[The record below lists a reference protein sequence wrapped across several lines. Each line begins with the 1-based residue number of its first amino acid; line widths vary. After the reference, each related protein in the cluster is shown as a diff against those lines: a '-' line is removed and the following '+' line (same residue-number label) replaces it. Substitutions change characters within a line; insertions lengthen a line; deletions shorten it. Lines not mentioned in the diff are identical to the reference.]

1 MHVNS
6 VEEMPA
12 PKVTVLLPT
21 YNTEKYLAQNLDAL
35 VGQTLRDIE
44 IIAINDGSTDG
55 SLDIMRQ
62 YAVRDARIRI
72 IDKPNS
78 GYGASLNL
86 GIDEARGEYIAISEP
101 DDYIE
106 RTLLA
111 KMYKAGK
118 KREADLVKCNY
129 FEHFDTHENKHKN
142 LAGYPYGRV
151 FDAADQPQIIRTV
164 PSIWTGLYRRDWLN
178 AEGIRFRET
187 PGASFQDT
195 AFVMKS
201 WFAARRVVLLRRCL
215 VHYRMDN
222 PNSSVKT
229 SNKVFEVCDELAE
242 SQQFLRQRP
251 ARYKAFIPWFHVDK
265 WGKYQ
270 WNYERISPELHAS
283 FAQRAKAEY
292 AEAQAA
298 GELDMSLFAPEA
310 AAQLADLL
318 ALDPAQFAQ
327 KYSTLV

>member
-12 PKVTVLLPT
+12 PKVTVLVPT
-21 YNTEKYLAQNLDAL
+21 YNTEKYLALNLDAL

-62 YAVRDARIRI
+62 YAARDARIRI

-86 GIDEARGEYIAISEP
+86 GIDEARGEYIAVSEP

-106 RTLLA
+106 RTMLA

-164 PSIWTGLYRRDWLN
+164 PSIWTGLYRRD
-178 AEGIRFRET
+178 
-187 PGASFQDT
+187 
-195 AFVMKS
+195 
-201 WFAARRVVLLRRCL
+201 
-215 VHYRMDN
+215 
-222 PNSSVKT
+222 
-229 SNKVFEVCDELAE
+229 
-242 SQQFLRQRP
+242 
-251 ARYKAFIPWFHVDK
+251 
-265 WGKYQ
+265 
-270 WNYERISPELHAS
+270 
-283 FAQRAKAEY
+283 
-292 AEAQAA
+292 
-298 GELDMSLFAPEA
+298 
-310 AAQLADLL
+310 
-318 ALDPAQFAQ
+318 
-327 KYSTLV
+327 